1 MKGKSLFN
9 INIIFFLIC
18 LAVVFLIHLGGSKI
32 FAQEEEAIIYPQ
44 VLYSDPSP
52 DNPFSMQATNVP
64 LSQEIT
70 IIFTQPMDFDS
81 VYEAFHFYQEG
92 TDEVLNNLK
101 YKGLLYIEGAT
112 LTFTPYPNLLEPGTT
127 YWIKIKSTAKSAQAA
142 PLDGDHDGVGEEGED
157 DDWKLML
164 TTVGESIISPPPPS
178 PTPLPDKW
186 SEVYDQKQGLSG
198 KVTSLA
204 IDGQAHLW
212 VATYDPY
219 GLYRLNGQ
227 SFEDKISSFNYSP
240 INGFLCLAADRQGSL
255 WVSLDTG
262 GEQSDP
268 NAPRLARW
276 DKGIWQKVSAK
287 NLGLTQDEAI
297 LKIAFDSSATA
308 WMITSEGRVV
318 SYNQNGQVISYPSE
332 AIDPYAMLSDAL
344 LVDNQDNVWVG
355 SAMLGV
361 YKLPKGKD
369 SWEYYYDN
377 SFPPYTTWGISADSA
392 GNLWI
397 GTTIG
402 LLKLDPSKGT
412 PGEWTRYTMANTDQG
427 LPSNEVGS
435 LAVDPVRGKVWVGT
449 SAGLAKFDGQKWTNF
464 AKEEVSKLS
473 DEKITALLVTPT
485 GDLWLG
491 TDQGLMKRDE
501 VSPFIVNSFPANGG
515 KIDPTE
521 RIKIIFSESMKVDT
535 VEPAFNLMDAVK
547 ATTDSNNTKIQGEFK
562 WSDNS
567 TTLEFIPNNHL
578 SAGEYTII
586 LDTSKATDLAGNPLS
601 AEEDEIKIKFSVQE
615 NQRSGPSFTGNE
627 NDVTLSGSG
636 CFINSVMRHQS
647 SASSWLRRLWE
658 FIQHLRVYLA

>member
-32 FAQEEEAIIYPQ
+32 FAQEEEIIIYPQ

-52 DNPFSMQATNVP
+52 DNPLSMQATNVP

-70 IIFTQPMDFDS
+70 ITFTQPMDADT
-81 VYEAFHFYQEG
+81 VDEAFHFYQEG
-92 TDEVLNNLK
+92 TDEFLNNLK
-101 YKGLLYIEGAT
+101 YNGLLYIEGAT
-112 LTFTPYPNLLEPGTT
+112 LTFIPSSDLAPGTT
-127 YWIKIKSTAKSAQAA
+127 YWIKIKSTAKSAQGA
-142 PLDGDHDGVGEEGED
+142 PLDGDGDGVGEEGED

-178 PTPLPDKW
+178 PTQLPDKW
-186 SEVYDQKQGLSG
+186 SEVYGQKQGLSG

-255 WVSLDTG
+255 WVSPDTRG
-262 GEQSDP
+262 QSDP

-276 DKGIWQKVSAK
+276 NEGIWQKVSAK

-318 SYNQNGQVISYPSE
+318 SYNHKNGQVISYPSE
-332 AIDPYAMLSDAL
+332 AIDPYAMLSGAL

-355 SAMLGV
+355 SAMSGV

-377 SFPPYTTWGISADSA
+377 SFPPYTTWEISADYA
-392 GNLWI
+392 GNLWM

-402 LLKLDPSKGT
+402 LLKLAPSKGT
-412 PGEWTRYTMANTDQG
+412 PGEWTRYTMANTGQG
-427 LPSNEVGS
+427 LPSNVVRS

-449 SAGLAKFDGQKWTNF
+449 AAGLAKFDGQKWTNF
-464 AKEEVSKLS
+464 AKEEVSNLS
-473 DEKITALLVTPT
+473 DKNITALLVTPT

-501 VSPFIVNSFPANGG
+501 VSPYIVNSFPADGG
-515 KIDPTE
+515 QIKD
-521 RIKIIFSESMKVDT
+521 RIRITFSEPMASDT
-535 VEPAFNLMDAVK
+535 VQRAFTLMDAVK
-547 ATTDSNNTKIQGEFK
+547 ATIDPNNAGEFV
-562 WSDNS
+562 WYNDH
-567 TTLEFIPNNHL
+567 TTLEFIPSSTL
-578 SAGEYTII
+578 FDGKTYTII
-586 LDTSKATDLAGNPLS
+586 LDTSQAKDLAGNPLS
-601 AEEDEIKIKFSVQE
+601 AEKDKITFFVQE
-615 NQRSGPSFTGNE
+615 NQRSGPSFTGND

-647 SASSWLRRLWE
+647 LASSWLRRLWE
-658 FIQHLRVYLA
+658 LIQHLRVYLA